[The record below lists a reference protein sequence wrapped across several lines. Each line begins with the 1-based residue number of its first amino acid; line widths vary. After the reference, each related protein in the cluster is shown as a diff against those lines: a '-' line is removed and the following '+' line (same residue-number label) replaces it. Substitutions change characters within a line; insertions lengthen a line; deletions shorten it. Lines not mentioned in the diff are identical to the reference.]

1 MPTPFNIIV
10 ITIRLIRFLACYV
23 EECRAVHFSISPP
36 PKNPEKCSMHFY
48 EPSLSFILLNK
59 TQCNIKSLE
68 PPSGAYI
75 IHFLLVLPPLP
86 SSNPHSQFGNT
97 GNMATAAN
105 PAPAQGT
112 MAFAPHPSMVN
123 VALPSPAPAPHKNEE
138 EDDDE
143 DYDS

>member
-1 MPTPFNIIV
+1 MLRNVELYIFQYFYTPQK
-10 ITIRLIRFLACYV
+10 
-23 EECRAVHFSISPP
+23 
-36 PKNPEKCSMHFY
+36 KNPEKCSMHFY

-105 PAPAQGT
+105 PAPAPAQGT
-112 MAFAPHPSMVN
+112 MAFAPHPSMVS
-123 VALPSPAPAPHKNEE
+123 VALPPPAPAPHKNEE